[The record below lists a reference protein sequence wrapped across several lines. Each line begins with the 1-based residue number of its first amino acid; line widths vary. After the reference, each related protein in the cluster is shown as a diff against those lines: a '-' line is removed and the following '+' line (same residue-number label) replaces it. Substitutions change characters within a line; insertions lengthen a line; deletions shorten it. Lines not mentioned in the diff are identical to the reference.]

1 MLKNTIAAASL
12 ALSLNSTFA
21 IAQDHTM
28 DQNHMT
34 HQDHMMPMGDQNM
47 PMGDDGPSSKAF
59 KAANDKMH
67 ADMAVPLTGNAD
79 VDFVRGMIPHHQGA
93 IDMARI
99 VLDYGE
105 DPEIRKLAEGVIN
118 AQEGEIAMM
127 KDWLAKNGQ

>member
-1 MLKNTIAAASL
+1 MLKTIIVAASL
-12 ALSLNSTFA
+12 TLALASTFA

-28 DQNHMT
+28 
-34 HQDHMMPMGDQNM
+34 HQDHMM

-67 ADMAVPLTGNAD
+67 ADMAAPLTGDAD

-99 VLDYGE
+99 VLEHGKDA
-105 DPEIRKLAEGVIN
+105 DIRKLAEEVIT

-127 KDWLAKNGQ
+127 KDWLAKHGQ

>member
-1 MLKNTIAAASL
+1 MLKTTIVAASL
-12 ALSLNSTFA
+12 TLALTTSFA
-21 IAQDHTM
+21 IAQDNTM
-28 DQNHMT
+28 
-34 HQDHMMPMGDQNM
+34 HQGHMMPMADNQM
-47 PMGDDGPSSKAF
+47 PMGDTGPSSQAF

-67 ADMAVPLTGNAD
+67 ADMAMPLTGNAD

-99 VLDYGE
+99 VLEHGK
-105 DPEIRKLAEGVIN
+105 DPEIRKLAEGVVQ